1 MFTGTPE
8 QVADAIQAWLEER
21 AADGFVLFESLP
33 GQFQVFVD
41 TVLPLLRARGLFR
54 TEYEGRTFRE
64 HLGLPFPE
72 NRYTAARRLDIAA
85 E

>member
-1 MFTGTPE
+1 
-8 QVADAIQAWLEER
+8 
-21 AADGFVLFESLP
+21 
-33 GQFQVFVD
+33 
-41 TVLPLLRARGLFR
+41 LLRARGLFR